1 MPLPIKQIGSSLSI
15 ADLYEYPTVKLL
27 EEFLSKSKTQN
38 KISQI
43 PKTDKKELY
52 NISSAQRRM
61 YFMQSLDKDNTAYN
75 ETQIL
80 QVDGILDKNQLI
92 KSLERLVNRHESL
105 RTNFELLDGAIV
117 QKIQEEININ
127 VEKFEANEADIDSVV
142 KGFVRP
148 FCLKTEPLF
157 RFGIIVLSE
166 EKHIIMLDIHHIVT
180 DGISNNILINDLLA
194 FYNGENLP
202 ELKLQYKDYAEWQQS
217 DSEQERIAE
226 QKQFWLQEF
235 EGELPVLDLP
245 LDYQRPINRSN
256 NGDFIE
262 FSLTKSQTKTLKSI
276 AETQGISMFML
287 LLSLYNILLSKLT
300 NQKDIVVG
308 TPTSGR
314 THADV
319 ENMFGMFVNM
329 LPIRNDVQTTKK
341 FNAFLQEVKQKI
353 LSTIE
358 NQEFQY
364 EDIIEALDV
373 QRDVNREALF
383 DVVFTF
389 RNFEESA
396 KNADGTNAISGLEF
410 SNYYQ
415 NKQTAKFDLKLE
427 SSEQNDNLVL
437 AFEYRTDIF
446 KKATIQRFVKYFKN
460 IVSEISSNPHIEV
473 GAIDIL
479 SEVDKKQLLF
489 DFNKTKTAYPS
500 TESIDVLFSKQVAKT
515 PNKIAVS
522 YKDVQL
528 TYEEL
533 ETYSNQLAN
542 YLIQDHKITKGDI
555 VAIVLERSQWL
566 PVVTLAILKTGAA
579 YLPLDPSYPGER
591 IDLIKEDSNFKVAV
605 NEELLKAFLTEESLS
620 KSITFNV
627 KTTADDLAYIMY
639 TSGST
644 GTPKAVMI
652 PNKAIVRLVKSTN
665 YFNFE
670 TTDKLISTGALS
682 FDATTFEYWG
692 MLLNG
697 GELILCDQDVLLQ
710 SEELQNEIRNRGV
723 TAMWF
728 TAGWGNQLID
738 DHIELFKGLETVLLG
753 GEKLSPRHIQK
764 LRNTYPALQIINGY
778 GPTENTTFSLTYDIS
793 DVTEI
798 IPIGTPISNSTAYI
812 LNDHLQLQPV
822 GVVGEI
828 YLGGDGL
835 AKGYLNDPEKTAEK
849 FIENPYK
856 KGETIYKSGDLGMWL
871 PDGNIRYMGR
881 NDNQVKIRG
890 HRIELGEIEQVLQ
903 TQEHI
908 AQVAVTV
915 KTINDDKVIIAYI
928 LSEEETINKEALK
941 IELKQVLPEYMIPRY
956 FVEVTEMPL
965 NANGKVDYKALP
977 ELQASDM
984 ILTEY
989 VAASTETEKTLVD
1002 IWENL
1007 LQFEKI
1013 GIKDNFFEIGGHSI
1027 KAIKLSHEISTAFGL
1042 DISIKN
1048 IFVHATIEQLAA
1060 QIDITK
1066 KQQEAITS
1074 NIELNEIE
1082 I

>member
-1 MPLPIKQIGSSLSI
+1 
-15 ADLYEYPTVKLL
+15 
-27 EEFLSKSKTQN
+27 
-38 KISQI
+38 
-43 PKTDKKELY
+43 
-52 NISSAQRRM
+52 
-61 YFMQSLDKDNTAYN
+61 
-75 ETQIL
+75 
-80 QVDGILDKNQLI
+80 
-92 KSLERLVNRHESL
+92 
-105 RTNFELLDGAIV
+105 
-117 QKIQEEININ
+117 
-127 VEKFEANEADIDSVV
+127 
-142 KGFVRP
+142 
-148 FCLKTEPLF
+148 
-157 RFGIIVLSE
+157 
-166 EKHIIMLDIHHIVT
+166 
-180 DGISNNILINDLLA
+180 
-194 FYNGENLP
+194 
-202 ELKLQYKDYAEWQQS
+202 
-217 DSEQERIAE
+217 
-226 QKQFWLQEF
+226 
-235 EGELPVLDLP
+235 LP
-245 LDYQRPINRSN
+245 LDHQRPVNRSN
-256 NGDFIE
+256 HGDFIE
-262 FSLTKSQTKTLKSI
+262 FSLTKAQTKTLKSI
-276 AETQGISMFML
+276 AEMQGVSMFML

-341 FNAFLQEVKQKI
+341 FNAFLQEVKQKT
-353 LSTIE
+353 LSAIE

-396 KNADGTNAISGLEF
+396 KDADATIAISGLEF

-446 KKATIQRFVKYFKN
+446 KKTTIQRFVKYFKN
-460 IVSEISSNPHIEV
+460 IVSEISSNPHIEI
-473 GAIDIL
+473 GAIDVL
-479 SEVDKKQLLF
+479 SEADKKQLIF
-489 DFNKTKTAYPS
+489 DFNQSKTKYPS
-500 TESIDVLFSKQVAKT
+500 KQSVDALFTKQASKT
-515 PNKIAVS
+515 PTKVAVS

-533 ETYSNQLAN
+533 ENYSNQLAN
-542 YLIQDHKITKGDI
+542 YLSQEHKVTKGDI
-555 VAIVLERSQWL
+555 IAIILERSQWL

-579 YLPLDPSYPGER
+579 YLPLDPSYPQER
-591 IDLIKEDSNFKVAV
+591 IDLIKEESNFKVAV
-605 NEELLKAFLTEESLS
+605 NEELLNAFLTEESLS

-670 TTDKLISTGALS
+670 TTDKLISTGAFS

-710 SEELQNEIRNRGV
+710 SEALQNEIRNRGV
-723 TAMWF
+723 NVMWF

-753 GEKLSPRHIQK
+753 GEKLSPKHIQK
-764 LRNTYPALQIINGY
+764 LRKTYPALQIINGY

-798 IPIGTPISNSTAYI
+798 IPIGIPISNSTAYI

-903 TQEHI
+903 TKKHI
-908 AQVAVTV
+908 VQVVVTV

-941 IELKQVLPEYMIPRY
+941 TELKQVLPEYMIPHY

-965 NANGKVDYKALP
+965 NKNGKVAYKALP
-977 ELQASDM
+977 ELQATDM

-989 VAASTETEKTLVD
+989 VAASTETEKKLVD
-1002 IWENL
+1002 IWKNL
-1007 LQFEKI
+1007 LQLEKV

-1027 KAIKLSHEISTAFGL
+1027 KAIKMSHDISTVFEL
-1042 DISIKN
+1042 DVSIKN
-1048 IFVHATIEQLAA
+1048 IFVHPTIEQLAA
-1060 QIDITK
+1060 QIDIVK
-1066 KQQEAITS
+1066 KQQEATTS
-1074 NIELNEIE
+1074 NTELNEIE